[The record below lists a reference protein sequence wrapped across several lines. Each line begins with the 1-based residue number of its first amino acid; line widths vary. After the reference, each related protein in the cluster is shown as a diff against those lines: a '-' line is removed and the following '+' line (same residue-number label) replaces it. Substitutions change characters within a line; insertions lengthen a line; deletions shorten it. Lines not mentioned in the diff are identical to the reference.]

1 MNLAYEA
8 FYKDY
13 KASQGKLRPEEKE
26 IARDFF
32 IAGYNHNNK
41 ELEASREELAQ
52 LVGIKW
58 IGM

>member
-52 LVGIKW
+52 LVGIK
-58 IGM
+58 